1 VDVVSKR
8 WQAGRAVANPVV
20 AVTRPALPGRAL
32 EQLRKQARVRVWP
45 DANRPDHPEIV
56 AFVREVDAIVCQ
68 SSDRIDADLI
78 AASSRLVAVSTVS
91 VGFDHIDL
99 AALDALGIIATNTP
113 GVLTESTADLTW
125 ALILAVARRL
135 VEADRVVHDH
145 AWVGDGY
152 DLVPGIDV
160 NGGTLGIIGFGSVGQ
175 AVARRAVGFGMHVIH
190 HSRSGRPNELSTPVT
205 LAELL
210 READV
215 VSVNVAL
222 NAETRGLIGE
232 GELRLMKPTAILV
245 NTSRGAVID
254 QPALA
259 RALMEEWIYGAGLDV
274 TAVEPL
280 PADDPLLELRNCVIL
295 PHVGSATVATRSRMA
310 ELAVRNVLDALAGR
324 LPAHVLNPQPPE

>member
-8 WQAGRAVANPVV
+8 WQAGRAVAKPVV

-125 ALILAVARRL
+125 ALILAVSRRL

-274 TAVEPL
+274 TAVEPV
-280 PADDPLLELRNCVIL
+280 PADEPLLGLRNCVIL

>member
-8 WQAGRAVANPVV
+8 WQAGRPVADPLV
-20 AVTRPALPGRAL
+20 AVTRSKLPGRAL
-32 EQLRKQARVRVWP
+32 EQLRKEARLRVWP
-45 DANRPDHPEIV
+45 HSERPDHAEIV
-56 AFVREVDAIVCQ
+56 ALVQEADALVCQ

-78 AASSRLVAVSTVS
+78 AATSRLGIVSTVS

-99 AALDALGIIATNTP
+99 GALDELGILATNTP
-113 GVLTESTADLTW
+113 GVLAESTADLTW

-135 VEADRVVHDH
+135 VEADHIVHDH

-160 NGGTLGIIGFGSVGQ
+160 NGSTLGIIGFGSVGQ
-175 AVARRAVGFGMHVIH
+175 AVARRAVGFGMQVLH
-190 HSRSGRPNELSTPVT
+190 HSRSGRPSELSTPVP

-210 READV
+210 RAADI
-215 VSVNVAL
+215 VSLNVAL

-232 GELRLMKPTAILV
+232 RELRSMKPTAILV

-259 RALMEEWIYGAGLDV
+259 RALAEGWIYGAGLDV
-274 TAVEPL
+274 TAVEPV
-280 PADDPLLELRNCVIL
+280 PADDPLLGLRNCVIL

-310 ELAVRNVLDALAGR
+310 ELAARNVLDALAGR
-324 LPAHVLNPQPPE
+324 LPAHVLNARPPD

>member
-1 VDVVSKR
+1 MMR
-8 WQAGRAVANPVV
+8 TAGA
-20 AVTRPALPGRAL
+20 TR
-32 EQLRKQARVRVWP
+32 
-45 DANRPDHPEIV
+45 
-56 AFVREVDAIVCQ
+56 
-68 SSDRIDADLI
+68 
-78 AASSRLVAVSTVS
+78 
-91 VGFDHIDL
+91 
-99 AALDALGIIATNTP
+99 
-113 GVLTESTADLTW
+113 
-125 ALILAVARRL
+125 
-135 VEADRVVHDH
+135 EADRVVHDH

-259 RALMEEWIYGAGLDV
+259 RALIEPVPAD
-274 TAVEPL
+274 EPL
-280 PADDPLLELRNCVIL
+280 LGLRNCVIL

-324 LPAHVLNPQPPE
+324 LPAHVLNAQPPE